1 MTEVPLELLADYL
14 TLIEHGLL
22 NNVSLKL
29 IMLRSLKSL
38 KPELFSAYIVVGSKT
53 LTGGHRTTTRSD
65 NMFTFCFTIFTY
77 SYLVVERKRNILM
90 IFICIKLSILI
101 FNRQVIYEY
110 VTNIGLQN

>member
-29 IMLRSLKSL
+29 IMLRSFKSL
-38 KPELFSAYIVVGSKT
+38 KLELFSAYIVVGSKT

-65 NMFTFCFTIFTY
+65 NMFTFRFTIFI
-77 SYLVVERKRNILM
+77 YLEVGVIV
-90 IFICIKLSILI
+90 IF
-101 FNRQVIYEY
+101 
-110 VTNIGLQN
+110 

>member
-1 MTEVPLELLADYL
+1 MTDVPLELLANYL

-29 IMLRSLKSL
+29 IMLRSFKSL

-65 NMFTFCFTIFTY
+65 NMFTFRFTIFI
-77 SYLVVERKRNILM
+77 YLVVERIRNIL
-90 IFICIKLSILI
+90 IVFICIKLSILI
-101 FNRQVIYEY
+101 FNR
-110 VTNIGLQN
+110 